1 MASCMIHLYAGW
13 LYAQKNT
20 EFLDH
25 PNFYLGCILPD
36 CVNLG
41 GFAKKEIRWHSH
53 LRAADLSQW
62 EENALAFYQKNR
74 DSISAPLLTGYVIQ
88 ILTDILW
95 DRYFHEEIWSQ
106 AQKMEPQIQNGFDP
120 GWNECFRFDKE
131 RMISPWWQNVIR
143 PLLEQACPIPING
156 LSVSLEKNYLQYILH
171 KYEKGLPLAP
181 PRILTLEHM
190 ETLGN
195 YLLLAGAK
203 VFHKIS

>member
-74 DSISAPLLTGYVIQ
+74 DSISAPLFNRICHTHS
-88 ILTDILW
+88 
-95 DRYFHEEIWSQ
+95 DRYSL
-106 AQKMEPQIQNGFDP
+106 G
-120 GWNECFRFDKE
+120 
-131 RMISPWWQNVIR
+131 
-143 PLLEQACPIPING
+143 PLF
-156 LSVSLEKNYLQYILH
+156 S
-171 KYEKGLPLAP
+171 
-181 PRILTLEHM
+181 
-190 ETLGN
+190 
-195 YLLLAGAK
+195 
-203 VFHKIS
+203 

>member
-62 EENALAFYQKNR
+62 EENALAFYQK
-74 DSISAPLLTGYVIQ
+74 
-88 ILTDILW
+88 

>member
-1 MASCMIHLYAGW
+1 MKKFGHKLRKWNRKYKMAL
-13 LYAQKNT
+13 N
-20 EFLDH
+20 
-25 PNFYLGCILPD
+25 
-36 CVNLG
+36 
-41 GFAKKEIRWHSH
+41 
-53 LRAADLSQW
+53 
-62 EENALAFYQKNR
+62 
-74 DSISAPLLTGYVIQ
+74 
-88 ILTDILW
+88 
-95 DRYFHEEIWSQ
+95 
-106 AQKMEPQIQNGFDP
+106 P

-131 RMISPWWQNVIR
+131 RMISHWWQNVIR

>member
-20 EFLDH
+20 EFLDQ

-74 DSISAPLLTGYVIQ
+74 DSISAPLLTGYVIH

-131 RMISPWWQNVIR
+131 RLISPWWQNAIR

-156 LSVSLEKNYLQYILH
+156 LSVSLEKNYLQYILY
-171 KYEKGLPLAP
+171 KYE
-181 PRILTLEHM
+181 
-190 ETLGN
+190 
-195 YLLLAGAK
+195 
-203 VFHKIS
+203 